1 MPTPTT
7 KPYVVNVRLLEVFP
21 APPGLVPLYLG
32 EVPEECQIDDELTH
46 LALADVWRADR
57 AQTAPPEHID
67 PERLIVALV
76 FSAGHAA
83 PLAPNEYQ
91 ESEEFGRYMGFF
103 PRAQA
108 EALLRKKLARL
119 TAADDA
125 NLIVETSPNLSAWT
139 AGAICVGEINHDDG
153 TATVTWRSSQPVA
166 TTPRQ
171 YLRARFVLR

>member
-67 PERLIVALV
+67 PERLVVALV

-125 NLIVETSPNLSAWT
+125 FRAAAVATEHPQ
-139 AGAICVGEINHDDG
+139 DG
-153 TATVTWRSSQPVA
+153 TATARAIIAAAQA
-166 TTPRQ
+166 RTPP
-171 YLRARFVLR
+171 A